1 MHKPPESSP
10 GRFVSDLQEDF
21 AQSKEIHFERFT
33 LGYLSDKPCSDYC
46 RSGLILL
53 LLELCRNRTKALAGV
68 AQWTEHQPV
77 NRKVASS
84 IPSQGT
90 CLGFGPGPQ

>member
-10 GRFVSDLQEDF
+10 GKFVSDLQEDF

-46 RSGLILL
+46 RSGLILSFVEI
-53 LLELCRNRTKALAGV
+53 ELKPWLVWLSGLSTSL
-68 AQWTEHQPV
+68 
-77 NRKVASS
+77 
-84 IPSQGT
+84 
-90 CLGFGPGPQ
+90 